1 MRYYFSCM
9 VLSSDCKAHHN
20 NMTWFVFNTLRPLQ
34 NYCQISDGIFQ
45 NAFYLKK
52 SLVFGKIAMGFVHRV
67 LIDNKSALVVPVIAR
82 HHTYLI
88 MYLFVNSLKVSLYTI
103 YIYIYIYICTNKLHS
118 TYYCIVCILLPSY
131 KHVTLQPLFTKRRRL
146 IGIRIPIINLRRP
159 SHVYDG
165 NSHNNKTV
173 FSEWKEAQ
181 SDPSSISPVT
191 FHK

>member
-103 YIYIYIYICTNKLHS
+103 YIYICTNKLHS
-118 TYYCIVCILLPSY
+118 TYYCIVCILLIVKGHNS
-131 KHVTLQPLFTKRRRL
+131 Q
-146 IGIRIPIINLRRP
+146 
-159 SHVYDG
+159 VYSTQHGKSVVYWDIM
-165 NSHNNKTV
+165 NKTYEDNLICYD
-173 FSEWKEAQ
+173 S
-181 SDPSSISPVT
+181 
-191 FHK
+191 